1 MIFWKKFYIVR
12 ETKRLMSTLPITKT
26 PVSYVYFQ
34 MEWIDFYRMK
44 YRFILETDAAHGH
57 RITTS

>member
-12 ETKRLMSTLPITKT
+12 ETKRLMSTMPITKK
-26 PVSYVYFQ
+26 PFSYVYFQ

-44 YRFILETDAAHGH
+44 YRFILETDATHGH